1 MGLINFCY
9 LLLIITAKEVP
20 FRVKFTS
27 DNWEYNNAGATA
39 ADEGGSTGVT
49 KQAGFK
55 LRYYSIKTYIIEVYF
70 DLFVGIPKQP
80 AEYCDLKYPVTT
92 KLAPDKDLETAMR
105 ILLYMN
111 Y

>member
-1 MGLINFCY
+1 MGLKNFCY
-9 LLLIITAKEVP
+9 PLFIVTAKEVP

-55 LRYYSIKTYIIEVYF
+55 LRYKKYDII
-70 DLFVGIPKQP
+70 
-80 AEYCDLKYPVTT
+80 
-92 KLAPDKDLETAMR
+92 
-105 ILLYMN
+105 ILQCY
-111 Y
+111 